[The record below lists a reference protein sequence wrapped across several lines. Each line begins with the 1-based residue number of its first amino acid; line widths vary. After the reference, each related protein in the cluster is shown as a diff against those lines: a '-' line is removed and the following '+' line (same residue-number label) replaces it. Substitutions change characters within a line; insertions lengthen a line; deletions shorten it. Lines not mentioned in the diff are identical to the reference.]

1 MTQDEI
7 NKKISS
13 KEEKI
18 VGMSTATSKTQDLL
32 RDLKVLYD
40 EKMRMALE
48 EQEKN
53 GNEAFEELKKQ
64 LEEAKTKSEKPRP
77 VEAVHFCIPKSEVV
91 DEYDMG
97 ACAVTKTVT
106 GYEWRAKGGFR
117 IYTENTNAS
126 LAGAMESY
134 FEMRDQKEV
143 LSPKEQE
150 EQEHIMSALT
160 YVLNYP
166 MIAFSD
172 PEFLIQMATSIVKWM
187 NAKYKELVDDAE
199 LKPDDDPERTRDFQD
214 ATLAMEELREQ
225 IVKQPTEAGEE

>member
-13 KEEKI
+13 KEDKI

-32 RDLKVLYD
+32 RDLKVLYE

-48 EQEKN
+48 ERDKN
-53 GNEAFEELKKQ
+53 DNEEVEDLKKQ
-64 LEEAKTKSEKPRP
+64 LAEAKAKAEKPRP
-77 VEAVHFCIPKSEVV
+77 VEAMHFCIPKSEVV

-134 FEMRDQKEV
+134 FEMRDQKDV
-143 LSPKEQE
+143 LSPE
-150 EQEHIMSALT
+150 EQDKQEQIMSALT

-172 PEFLIQMATSIVKWM
+172 DEFLLQMATAIVKWM
-187 NAKYKELVDDAE
+187 NNKYKELVEDAE
-199 LKPDDDPERTRDFQD
+199 LKPDDDPERTRDFQE
-214 ATLAMEELREQ
+214 ATLAVEELREQ
-225 IVKQPTEAGEE
+225 MEKQPTEVEE

>member
-1 MTQDEI
+1 MTQEEI
-7 NKKISS
+7 TKKILN

-18 VGMSTATSKTQDLL
+18 AGMSTAVSKTQDLL
-32 RDLKVLYD
+32 RDIKVLYE

-48 EQEKN
+48 ERDQN
-53 GNEAFEELKKQ
+53 DNEEVEDLKKQ
-64 LEEAKTKSEKPRP
+64 LAEAKAKAEKPRP
-77 VEAVHFCIPKSEVV
+77 VEAMHFCIPKSEVV

-143 LSPKEQE
+143 LSPE
-150 EQEHIMSALT
+150 EQDKQEQIMSALT

-172 PEFLIQMATSIVKWM
+172 DEFLLQMATAIVKWM
-187 NAKYKELVDDAE
+187 NNKYKELVEDAE
-199 LKPDDDPERTRDFQD
+199 LKPDDDPERTRDFQE
-214 ATLAMEELREQ
+214 ATLAVEELREQ
-225 IVKQPTEAGEE
+225 MEKQPTEVEE

>member
-1 MTQDEI
+1 MTQEEI
-7 NKKISS
+7 TKKILN

-18 VGMSTATSKTQDLL
+18 VGMSTAVSKTQDLL
-32 RDLKVLYD
+32 RDIKVLYE

-48 EQEKN
+48 ERDQN
-53 GNEAFEELKKQ
+53 DNEEVEDLKKQ
-64 LEEAKTKSEKPRP
+64 LEEAKAKAEKPRP
-77 VEAVHFCIPKSEVV
+77 VEAMHFCIPKSEVV

-143 LSPKEQE
+143 LSPE
-150 EQEHIMSALT
+150 EQDKQEQIMSALT

-172 PEFLIQMATSIVKWM
+172 DEFLLQMATAIVKWM
-187 NAKYKELVDDAE
+187 NNKYKELVEDAE
-199 LKPDDDPERTRDFQD
+199 LKPDEDPERTRDFQE
-214 ATLAMEELREQ
+214 ATLAVEELREQ
-225 IVKQPTEAGEE
+225 MEKQPTEVEE